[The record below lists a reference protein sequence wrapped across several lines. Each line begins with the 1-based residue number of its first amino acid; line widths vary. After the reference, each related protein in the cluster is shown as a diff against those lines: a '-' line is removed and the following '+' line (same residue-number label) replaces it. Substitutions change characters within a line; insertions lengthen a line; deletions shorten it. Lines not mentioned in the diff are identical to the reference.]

1 MPPAVYKCRRNAVL
15 RRKVNIYFLQAIY
28 FSWKEKQIVISSCT
42 LCSDLKMFK
51 KVFAATIFRGCTSF
65 LLWCQGADAADNNK
79 CVSWTFYGST
89 THCRIVKWKM
99 LISKQS
105 LYYLDS
111 LRLLNLIS
119 IHSLSECGFE
129 ILKRHQAAAHI
140 WGLPRWWK
148 LLLLM

>member
-1 MPPAVYKCRRNAVL
+1 MSLAVYKCRRNAVL
-15 RRKVNIYFLQAIY
+15 HREVNIYFLQAIY

-119 IHSLSECGFE
+119 ILSTMNEVDE
-129 ILKRHQAAAHI
+129 IDSSHR
-140 WGLPRWWK
+140 
-148 LLLLM
+148 